1 MAAGPVLWAR
11 ARVADD
17 YAVDVSQYALVRGAH
32 QTRGSLAR
40 LNGDPWPA
48 LRSWIR
54 GGVAVA
60 IALLSVVWI
69 IASVARPDPTPLAI
83 PGVTEAP
90 NAAEVLQILYGNS
103 LVLALHAFACV
114 AGFIAGAS
122 LPLSAERR
130 TGASRWIHEK
140 ARPVAFA
147 WVVAVTCFSLA
158 TQAYALGSTGATLAY
173 QLHISTGVL
182 MLTVLPHALVEL
194 TALFLPL
201 AAWTIASRRGEWG
214 SLLAA
219 TVATVAIAIPMLVL
233 AALWETYVWP
243 HILEAVSP
251 IA

>member
-1 MAAGPVLWAR
+1 MR
-11 ARVADD
+11 KRVADD
-17 YAVDVSQYALVRGAH
+17 YAVDVTQYALVRGAR
-32 QTRGSLAR
+32 QTRGSLAH
-40 LNGDPWPA
+40 LNGDPWPV
-48 LRSWIR
+48 LQSWIA

-60 IALLSVVWI
+60 IVLLSVVWI
-69 IASVARPDPTPLAI
+69 ISSVARPDPTPLSI
-83 PGVTEAP
+83 PGVTDAP
-90 NAAEVLQILYGNS
+90 NAAAVLQILYGNS

-122 LPLSAERR
+122 LPLSAEQR
-130 TGASRWIHEK
+130 TGVWRWIHQK

-147 WVVAVTCFSLA
+147 WVIAVTCFSLA
-158 TQAYALGSTGATLAY
+158 TQAYALGSTGATLAS
-173 QLHISTGVL
+173 QLHVSTGVL
-182 MLTVLPHALVEL
+182 MLTVLPHALPEL

-201 AAWTIASRRGEWG
+201 AAWTIASRKGDWG

-219 TVATVAIAIPMLVL
+219 TVATIAVAIPTLVL